1 MDTYEEKSGEE
12 LKEAE
17 LYDHT
22 GNSIIHKAASLGHA
36 EVLMLLLERTG
47 ATPDL
52 VNASLATPL
61 HLSCKNDRLDASKFL
76 IGCGVDANMQ
86 DEHGQVPLLICCI
99 HGHFDQARLL
109 IEANG
114 SGHLAE
120 PLEVDLKDH
129 RGLSPLNCAAI
140 K

>member
-1 MDTYEEKSGEE
+1 MKDKDMVNDNIQRLKHQELWHAVELNDQEKVTSYLDTYEEKSGEE

-61 HLSCKNDRLDASKFL
+61 HLACKNDRLDAAKFL
-76 IGCGVDANMQ
+76 IGCGVDANM
-86 DEHGQVPLLICCI
+86 
-99 HGHFDQARLL
+99 
-109 IEANG
+109 
-114 SGHLAE
+114 
-120 PLEVDLKDH
+120 
-129 RGLSPLNCAAI
+129 
-140 K
+140 